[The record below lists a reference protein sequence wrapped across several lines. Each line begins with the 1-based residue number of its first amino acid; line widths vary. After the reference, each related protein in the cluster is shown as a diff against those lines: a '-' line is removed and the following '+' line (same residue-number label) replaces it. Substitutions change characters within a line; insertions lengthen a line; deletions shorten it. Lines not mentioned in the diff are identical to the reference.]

1 MNIYQKFNE
10 LPDYTVNPILIGVF
24 CLGISMQF
32 FSIGTAAFLT
42 LALGASSIAIIKA
55 LSIYQKYKSTV
66 QQWQQNPALET
77 AKLLYKT
84 LGLTLNFVMPV
95 PKSNNSLELAE
106 AALQPEKIPAI
117 AYGDYPLVALAQKT
131 VIVPEKPSVSSLFKL
146 FFLTLNPNV
155 EIKNIKEPN
164 LASALPVAALPEKDV
179 AIALFN
185 YPLVKYTKK
194 TVVIP
199 EKNPTPGLFGILKS
213 LITLP
218 LLFIESLDPRKEFI
232 FIIEQP
238 KATQTQK
245 IKPIKAAAL
254 SESPAALVPAPAQP
268 LIFSRQLAAAPTTE
282 NKSSKSRIHK
292 TQSAAGPYD
301 FKAAAAKKTQGAGI
315 ASSPTSPSPKTAGWL
330 NWYQNMSRDLRIGIM

>member
-1 MNIYQKFNE
+1 MSLYQKFNN
-10 LPDYTVNPILIGVF
+10 LPSHIIHPILIGVF

-32 FSIGTAAFLT
+32 FSIGTATFLT
-42 LALGASSIAIIKA
+42 LVLGASSVAIIKA
-55 LSIYQKYKSTV
+55 LSVYQKYKSTV
-66 QQWQQNPALET
+66 QKWQENPIPET
-77 AKLLYKT
+77 AKFLYQT
-84 LGLTLNFVMPV
+84 LGFTLNFVMPV
-95 PKSNNSLELAE
+95 PKSNNGLPLSEVPP
-106 AALQPEKIPAI
+106 QPEKIPGI
-117 AYGDYPLVALAQKT
+117 SYGDYPLVTFTPKT
-131 VIVPEKPSVSSLFKL
+131 VVVPEKPSVSSLFKL

-232 FIIEQP
+232 FIIKPP
-238 KATQTQK
+238 KPTQ
-245 IKPIKAAAL
+245 IKEIKEIKAAAIP
-254 SESPAALVPAPAQP
+254 ESPAKASQPQSQP
-268 LIFSRQLAAAPTTE
+268 LIFSKKPTRSCLLSPVGKYNFKAPAAAPKIPE
-282 NKSSKSRIHK
+282 PK
-292 TQSAAGPYD
+292 P
-301 FKAAAAKKTQGAGI
+301 
-315 ASSPTSPSPKTAGWL
+315 ASWL
-330 NWYQNMSRDLRIGIM
+330 NWYQKMSRDLRIGIM